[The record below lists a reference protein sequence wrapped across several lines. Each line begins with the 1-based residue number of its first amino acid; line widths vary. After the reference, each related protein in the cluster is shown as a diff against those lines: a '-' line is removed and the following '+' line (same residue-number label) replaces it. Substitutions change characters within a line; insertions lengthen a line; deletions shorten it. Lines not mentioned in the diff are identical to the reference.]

1 MLLNLHK
8 KTWMDGLTL
17 AEYSEH
23 SRLNENIVSEMLE
36 LAKNYNKVKHCLKT
50 MIGEL
55 YMYHLYGTC
64 ALNILNIFFI
74 MIMTEF
80 CFCRPWKRRKK

>member
-36 LAKNYNKVKHCLKT
+36 LAKNYNKVKHYAAVGKLF
-50 MIGEL
+50 
-55 YMYHLYGTC
+55 MYHLYGICT
-64 ALNILNIFFI
+64 LEILNIFYYNNDRVLFL
-74 MIMTEF
+74 
-80 CFCRPWKRRKK
+80 